1 MNTVLCLF
9 KVNSNT
15 IELTVNPSYYYILDI
30 LLLTDDK
37 TAQNGFIVEN
47 LIKYWIGVTDL
58 ESCIQEKC

>member
-15 IELTVNPSYYYILDI
+15 IELTVNPSNYYILDI

-47 LIKYWIGVTDL
+47 LIKNWIGVTDL

>member
-47 LIKYWIGVTDL
+47 LIKNWIGVTDL